1 MSTTSI
7 NTGRLVAG
15 LALVTVGALY
25 LLDQAGSVDAGSV
38 MSRWWPLVIVAIGL
52 AQLIVSPRAFVGPT
66 IIMLAGVLLLG
77 STLDLYD
84 VNVWALIWPAIII
97 FVGFSVIFGHG
108 SRIGTADRKDTS
120 ERAHAFSIFSGS
132 NVISHSRRFVGADI
146 TALFGGVT
154 LDLTQATLAPEGG
167 IVDVTVAFGG
177 TNIIVPHGWE
187 VVTNGLPI
195 FGGFDNKTASEAVG
209 EDAPHLLVRGTVL
222 FGGVEIKHER

>member
-7 NTGRLVAG
+7 NTGRLIAG

-38 MSRWWPLVIVAIGL
+38 LSRWWPLVVVAIGL
-52 AQLIVSPRAFVGPT
+52 AQLMVSPRAFVGPT
-66 IIMLAGVLLLG
+66 IIMVAGLLLLG

-97 FVGFSVIFGHG
+97 FVGFSVMFGHG
-108 SRIGTADRKDTS
+108 NRFGAADQTDTS
-120 ERAHAFSIFSGS
+120 ERAHAFAIFSGS
-132 NVISHSRRFVGADI
+132 NIISHSRHFAGADI
-146 TALFGGVT
+146 TALFGGAT
-154 LDLTQATLAPEGG
+154 LDLRQATLVPEGG

-177 TNIIVPHGWE
+177 TNILVPHGWE

-195 FGGFDNKTASEAVG
+195 FGGFDNKTASEAVAEG
-209 EDAPHLLVRGTVL
+209 APHLLVRGTVV
-222 FGGVEIKHER
+222 FGGVEIKYEE